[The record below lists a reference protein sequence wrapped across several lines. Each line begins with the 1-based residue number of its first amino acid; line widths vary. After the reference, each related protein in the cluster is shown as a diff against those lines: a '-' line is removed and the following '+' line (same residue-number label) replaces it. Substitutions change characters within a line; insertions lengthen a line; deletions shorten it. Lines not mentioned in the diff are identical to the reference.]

1 MKKIILWISS
11 FITLTATLA
20 PSIALPAYAAWR
32 FDTAV
37 NDSVVSVSQNI
48 DLTHNGTQ
56 WWVAGL
62 RDFIID
68 IVKKVITPIVIIIG
82 VLLAILWFYNM
93 FGSTK
98 EDDQKKWFNYILR
111 GVIGI
116 VVMVSANFLADT
128 LVNGGIFTYD
138 ASWQLLGTITA
149 QKIYNKLMFP
159 FIKFSMYL
167 VLWVL
172 FVLTLLRTISM
183 VTSPKD
189 DAKQKAMTIIQRNAF
204 GIIVIIFA
212 KNLIETIYG
221 TEAQVT
227 SATATN
233 LGQIGTGILADKQ
246 IPYVYTVIN
255 YIIGF
260 LGLFILVMII
270 IQALQLLTNPTD
282 DGVQKKMRKNVIYII
297 IGLVIIGTAYVVTN
311 FLIVK

>member
-1 MKKIILWISS
+1 
-11 FITLTATLA
+11 
-20 PSIALPAYAAWR
+20 
-32 FDTAV
+32 
-37 NDSVVSVSQNI
+37 
-48 DLTHNGTQ
+48 
-56 WWVAGL
+56 
-62 RDFIID
+62 
-68 IVKKVITPIVIIIG
+68 
-82 VLLAILWFYNM
+82 
-93 FGSTK
+93 
-98 EDDQKKWFNYILR
+98 
-111 GVIGI
+111 
-116 VVMVSANFLADT
+116 
-128 LVNGGIFTYD
+128 
-138 ASWQLLGTITA
+138 
-149 QKIYNKLMFP
+149 
-159 FIKFSMYL
+159 
-167 VLWVL
+167 
-172 FVLTLLRTISM
+172 M